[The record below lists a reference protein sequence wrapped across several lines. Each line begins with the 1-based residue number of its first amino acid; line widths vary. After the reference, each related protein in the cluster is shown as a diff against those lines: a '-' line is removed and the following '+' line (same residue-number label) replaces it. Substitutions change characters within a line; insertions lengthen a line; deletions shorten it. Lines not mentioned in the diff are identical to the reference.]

1 MLRDCLEIFSQELE
15 STKDLTGDA
24 DRLILDEYI
33 PADGDYLIVGKDG
46 TIEGCSLKLDKKTR
60 TIEQYPVDTELYEK
74 ICFYDY
80 HSKLVSMDKPQDPKK
95 VIHSNNYMSFWV
107 KWDSL
112 DNGKLDSEAI
122 DRYFNVL
129 KEPEKK
135 YTSPKDRSL
144 YEYIKEQIGEIN
156 QEKLEENRKWI
167 KDNVFTLDNLGLD
180 LKKKNYLKIYFENER
195 DVYVNEEKRYL
206 TVKIFNSNDYNLEIS
221 GQILGLPNDNMGLN
235 SKKPFLRNKTRKNE
249 VPYLITP
256 EEAMLQKKFFDYL
269 MNKANAGKTDIYF
282 DHNKRSINALG
293 RGEMPDRD
301 FSGFFLSIQKGK
313 ELEIHHQDTIVD
325 YKYFLQKPFT
335 YKNVLGVRDERDLY
349 RKYKDKKEL
358 QGLINDIL
366 FNKWLAGNYFS
377 LEENISAD
385 SVTKR
390 NILWSR
396 GAIFAWLYKGNEVGI
411 ESVLKTVSFNMINN
425 SILNGWLT
433 KAKDQVNLMC
443 SLDDYFRGDNMTDKY
458 SVIRTKLREKIN
470 CNEDCVIESNE
481 EYFYAVGQLVNYF
494 ISLSKTKEK
503 THSLAN
509 PFFHAIDNKVI
520 KMKLGQFFMKYNYQI
535 GTNRTRFNRM
545 YAMVLAYEAQDK
557 INREDIMVGYLSDS
571 LIYEK
576 KSEEEL

>member
-1 MLRDCLEIFSQELE
+1 MEIFSQELE

>member
-1 MLRDCLEIFSQELE
+1 MLKDCLEIFSQELE

-33 PADGDYLIVGKDG
+33 PTDGDYLIIGKDG
-46 TIEGCSLKLDKKTR
+46 TIEGCSIKLDKKTR

-129 KEPEKK
+129 REPKKK

-180 LKKKNYLKIYFENER
+180 LKKKNYLKIYFEDER

-256 EEAMLQKKFFDYL
+256 EEAMLQKKFFDFL

-282 DHNKRSINALG
+282 DFNKRSIKALG

-335 YKNVLGVRDERDLY
+335 YKNVLDVRDERDLY
-349 RKYKDKKEL
+349 RKYKDKMEL

-385 SVTKR
+385 SVIKR

-411 ESVLKTVSFNMINN
+411 ENVLKTVSFNMINN

-433 KAKDQVNLMC
+433 KAKEQVNLMC

-481 EYFYAVGQLVNYF
+481 EYFYAVGQLVSYF

-545 YAMVLAYEAQDK
+545 YAMVLAYEAQGK
-557 INREDIMVGYLSDS
+557 IDREDIMVGYLSDS